1 MVNLTEMVMT
11 ILKRISMMIGLLLVT
26 ATMAFADAKTHK
38 IAFHVD
44 ESDSKV
50 INMALNNVQNVSNYY
65 AGKGEKVIIELVAYG
80 PGLNMFVKGKSPVED
95 RISVMS
101 MSIDDLTFSAC
112 GNTHRKMSEKAGK
125 NVALIDG
132 VGMAPSGVV
141 RLVELQEQGYAYV
154 RP

>member
-1 MVNLTEMVMT
+1 MT

-26 ATMAFADAKTHK
+26 ATMAFADAKTHR

-44 ESDSKV
+44 ESDPKV
-50 INMALNNVQNVSNYY
+50 MNMALNNVQNVSNYY

-101 MSIDDLTFSAC
+101 MSIDDLKFSAC
-112 GNTHRKMSEKAGK
+112 GNTHHKMSEKAGK
-125 NVALIDG
+125 DVALIDG

-141 RLVELQEQGYAYV
+141 RVVELQEQGYAYV

>member
-1 MVNLTEMVMT
+1 MVMT
-11 ILKRISMMIGLLLVT
+11 ILKRISMMVGLFLVT
-26 ATMAFADAKTHK
+26 TTMAFADAKTHK

-44 ESDSKV
+44 ESDPKFM
-50 INMALNNVQNVSNYY
+50 NMALNNVQNVSNYY

-80 PGLNMFVKGKSPVED
+80 PRLNMVVKGKSPVED
-95 RISVMS
+95 RVPVMS
-101 MSIDDLTFSAC
+101 MSIDDLIFSAC

-125 NVALIDG
+125 DVALIDG
-132 VGMAPSGVV
+132 VGIAPSGVV